1 MGKFEFSDMMNM
13 DCLFCVEAIQKKLKA
28 VAGAGQSIADFAFG
42 FIALGNSKKGQSR
55 YLKEGLLIK
64 KTEAW
69 ENVGGLERSGPPPTI
84 LGVDPFSASLR
95 CVSCFVQAL
104 RTKN

>member
-13 DCLFCVEAIQKKLKA
+13 DCLFRVEAIQKKLMA

-42 FIALGNSKKGQSR
+42 FIALGNSKEGHSR

-64 KTEAW
+64 KPRLGKMSAAW
-69 ENVGGLERSGPPPTI
+69 NAPGRLRRF
-84 LGVDPFSASLR
+84 LGWTLSRRPSA
-95 CVSCFVQAL
+95 AL
-104 RTKN
+104 AVLCRL